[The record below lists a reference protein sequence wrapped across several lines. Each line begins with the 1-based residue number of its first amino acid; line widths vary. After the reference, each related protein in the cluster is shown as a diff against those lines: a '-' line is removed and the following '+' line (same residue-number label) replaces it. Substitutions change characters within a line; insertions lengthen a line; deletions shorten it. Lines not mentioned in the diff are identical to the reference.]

1 MRPKE
6 RIAAN
11 GVHSGGLRGV
21 SLLMRASNAVRKSV
35 MTATIV
41 QVVGIIVGYGL
52 VTLMSFTGSLASASF
67 WVILL
72 FNLAWMLV
80 TLVTA
85 SIQKS

>member
-1 MRPKE
+1 
-6 RIAAN
+6 
-11 GVHSGGLRGV
+11 
-21 SLLMRASNAVRKSV
+21 